1 MSPIGTSSIGD
12 PSSLLGWKGL
22 VIRMVGV
29 GREGV
34 VAVDEIDDEGE
45 GLSGSFSS
53 RFFGRRDD
61 RNIFLKPVRVRKLL
75 GDLGGVLGIAN
86 SATVG
91 ETDGRGDRGVL
102 GAGIASDGNL

>member
-1 MSPIGTSSIGD
+1 MGD

-34 VAVDEIDDEGE
+34 VAVDEIEND

-53 RFFGRRDD
+53 RLFGRSDD
-61 RNIFLKPVRVRKLL
+61 RKIFLKPARVRRFV
-75 GDLGGVLGIAN
+75 GDLGGVLGM
-86 SATVG
+86 
-91 ETDGRGDRGVL
+91 
-102 GAGIASDGNL
+102 